1 MSFKEIEYNGQQLEQ
16 QALNKLKDSLLQ
28 MNGAL
33 LQCGVDKDTV
43 EIMLPREDFIYMKT
57 VLSYETSA
65 YHKFFHLTDNVNE
78 FTLCGMKIKS
88 FGV

>member
-1 MSFKEIEYNGQQLEQ
+1 MIKYNGQQLEQ

-33 LQCGVDKDTV
+33 LQCGVDKDMV

-78 FTLCGMKIKS
+78 FILCGMKIKS
-88 FGV
+88 FGVLEFK

>member
-33 LQCGVDKDTV
+33 LQCGVDKDMV

>member
-33 LQCGVDKDTV
+33 LQCGVDKDMV

-78 FTLCGMKIKS
+78 FILCGIKIKS

>member
-1 MSFKEIEYNGQQLEQ
+1 MIEYNGQQMEQ

-33 LQCGVDKDTV
+33 LQCGVDKDMV
-43 EIMLPREDFIYMKT
+43 EILLPREDFIYMKT

-65 YHKFFHLTDNVNE
+65 YHKFFHLTDSVNE
-78 FTLCGMKIKS
+78 FILCGMKIKS

>member
-1 MSFKEIEYNGQQLEQ
+1 MSFKEIEYNGQQMEQ

-33 LQCGVDKDTV
+33 LQCGVDKDMV

-78 FTLCGMKIKS
+78 FILCGMKIKS

>member
-1 MSFKEIEYNGQQLEQ
+1 MIEYNGQQMEQ
-16 QALNKLKDSLLQ
+16 QALNKLKDSLLR

-33 LQCGVDKDTV
+33 LQCGVDKDVV

-78 FTLCGMKIKS
+78 FILCGMKIKS

>member
-1 MSFKEIEYNGQQLEQ
+1 MIEYNGQELEQ

-33 LQCGVDKDTV
+33 LQCGVDKDMV

-57 VLSYETSA
+57 VLSYEASA

-78 FTLCGMKIKS
+78 FTLCGMKVKS

>member
-1 MSFKEIEYNGQQLEQ
+1 MSFKEIEYNGQQIEQ

-33 LQCGVDKDTV
+33 LQCGVDKDMV

-78 FTLCGMKIKS
+78 FILCGMKIKS

>member
-33 LQCGVDKDTV
+33 LQCGVDKDMV

-78 FTLCGMKIKS
+78 FILCGMKIKS

>member
-1 MSFKEIEYNGQQLEQ
+1 MIEYNGQQLEQ

-33 LQCGVDKDTV
+33 LQCGVDKDMV

-65 YHKFFHLTDNVNE
+65 YYKFFHLTDNVNE
-78 FTLCGMKIKS
+78 FILCGMKIKS